1 MRRPERRRHS
11 DADSHGKSVVWV
23 VVLVGMIGIGALALS
38 GILAWFDCDESGP
51 LISTIAQLPMAAMTG
66 LLGLLAK
73 TASGPDTPAQTE
85 IVNPPTEPVPVE
97 AVGD

>member
-1 MRRPERRRHS
+1 MRRPERRRS
-11 DADSHGKSVVWV
+11 DVDSHGKSVVWV

-73 TASGPDTPAQTE
+73 TGSEPSGPVETLNVNTPE
-85 IVNPPTEPVPVE
+85 NPVPVE
-97 AVGD
+97 EQP